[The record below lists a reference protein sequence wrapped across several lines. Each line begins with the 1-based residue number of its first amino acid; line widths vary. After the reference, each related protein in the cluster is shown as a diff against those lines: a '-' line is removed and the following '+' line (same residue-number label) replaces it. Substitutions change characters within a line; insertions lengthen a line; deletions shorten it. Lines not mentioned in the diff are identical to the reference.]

1 MLCLNPCVRNA
12 TQFAHLIYRESGMF
26 APGKGF
32 LEIGAGGG
40 DGESFIRLSE
50 LSFQAVRRRAW
61 RVGGTWRTYGAR
73 LSHSL
78 AS

>member
-1 MLCLNPCVRNA
+1 
-12 TQFAHLIYRESGMF
+12 MF

-50 LSFQAVRRRAW
+50 LQFEAVSFFFFLHVCFVSFECEGKKSEVTDEDDDLVLPA
-61 RVGGTWRTYGAR
+61 RTAG
-73 LSHSL
+73 LFL
-78 AS
+78 F